1 MRTYLDIN
9 VNFKRLTFFW
19 LHILKSKGVMGFENG
34 YLSAEA
40 YLIIMITWLQKNFH
54 ITKAQL
60 GIQDLKKDIKK
71 ERVPKNN

>member
-1 MRTYLDIN
+1 
-9 VNFKRLTFFW
+9 
-19 LHILKSKGVMGFENG
+19 MGFENG

-60 GIQDLKKDIKK
+60 GIQDLEKDIKK